1 MINLP
6 LTNSNTLSN
15 HRVCTTTLPPFKTK
29 THDNDSVRVT
39 KCTAYIFKA
48 RVKCAEPFHAKFS
61 TFFFRRLKKKKTFID
76 GVMQRLILAHSFT
89 STERRPI

>member
-1 MINLP
+1 MVSYGYDHEVDKTSMINLP
-6 LTNSNTLSN
+6 LTNSNTLSS

-39 KCTAYIFKA
+39 KCTPYIFEA

-61 TFFFRRLKKKKTFID
+61 TFF
-76 GVMQRLILAHSFT
+76 
-89 STERRPI
+89 

>member
-1 MINLP
+1 MVSYGYDHEVDKTSMINLP

-39 KCTAYIFKA
+39 KCTPYIFEA

-61 TFFFRRLKKKKTFID
+61 TFF
-76 GVMQRLILAHSFT
+76 
-89 STERRPI
+89 